1 MIRLSAAALA
11 LLLCAPAAM
20 AAEPAP
26 AAAAVSPELK
36 GIIDAVEAR
45 YAKVNT
51 IKAGFT
57 QVKKDAFGEVK
68 QDGDVVLQRPTKM
81 RWRFTSGDESSFVT
95 DGSTL
100 WIYTKAD
107 NQVLRISDTSQAT
120 STANTFLT
128 SLDSIDE
135 LFTITLVDNS
145 AGPTLEMVPRTEG
158 MYTSIR
164 LSLDAKYTLKQ
175 VIFNDTYGNVTDLT
189 FRDVKLN
196 ESVDAKVFVFEPP
209 PRPSGTEELTRP
221 CWARLCPE

>member
-1 MIRLSAAALA
+1 MIRLSAVVVAF
-11 LLLCAPAAM
+11 LLCAPASM

-26 AAAAVSPELK
+26 ASAVVSPELK

-57 QVKKDAFGEVK
+57 QIKKDAFGEVK

-128 SLDSIDE
+128 SLDSLDE

-145 AGPTLEMVPRTEG
+145 DGPTLEMVPRTEG

-175 VIFNDTYGNVTDLT
+175 VIFNDTYGNVTDLA

-209 PRPSGTEELTRP
+209 AGATVIDN
-221 CWARLCPE
+221 